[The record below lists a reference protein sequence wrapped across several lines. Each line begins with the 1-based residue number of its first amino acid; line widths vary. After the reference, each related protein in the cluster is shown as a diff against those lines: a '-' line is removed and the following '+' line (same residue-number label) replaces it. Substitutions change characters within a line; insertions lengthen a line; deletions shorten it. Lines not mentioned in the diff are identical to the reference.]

1 MPLQVTLVKEHDK
14 ALSSWHLMRGLR
26 IPDDI
31 RVNKVVYVDS
41 RDPEVPVETLANRLH
56 IDNART
62 KNVLTT
68 SSPPT
73 KVMGK
78 NEYEEVL
85 MDEKL
90 PHVYTDSESPYKLEA
105 KVILM
110 NEDLQ
115 ILACV

>member
-14 ALSSWHLMRGLR
+14 ALSSMHLMRGLR

-31 RVNKVVYVDS
+31 RMNKVVYVDS

-68 SSPPT
+68 S
-73 KVMGK
+73 K
-78 NEYEEVL
+78 
-85 MDEKL
+85 
-90 PHVYTDSESPYKLEA
+90 
-105 KVILM
+105 
-110 NEDLQ
+110 
-115 ILACV
+115 